1 LGCSSTSYP
10 EPCAPPAVA
19 QGTVYVG
26 AGGDFVARDAG
37 TGILQWTAH
46 TDASIHSS
54 PAVVD
59 GVVYVASWKD
69 FTANRN
75 RLYAFDA
82 AGTTNCSGSPKVCTP
97 LWTADLGFPQNSAPT
112 VANGVVY
119 VTTGGEFCYVG
130 CGWLAATT
138 YAFDAAGTSN
148 CSGSP
153 KLCTPLWTA
162 SSGSGAVSSPAVAN
176 GVVYVT
182 ASLLYAFD
190 AAGTTNCSGTPKIC
204 RPLWTASGWSA
215 GASAAVANGVVY
227 VASQDRDPVRRL
239 RAFDAA
245 GTTNCSGSPKV
256 CTPLWTAA
264 VGYQGDAI
272 TAPAIANGVVYFSE
286 ARGGGGDGLLSAFD
300 AAGTTKCSGSPKV
313 CTPLWTAAQP
323 GWGASSPA
331 VANGVVYA
339 TYWRANGLLDGFA
352 GIRAYDAAGTI
363 NCSGTPKTC
372 APLWNVVAH
381 GPGVSSVSSPV
392 IANGAVYFNAD
403 TVYKFALPS

>member
-1 LGCSSTSYP
+1 
-10 EPCAPPAVA
+10 
-19 QGTVYVG
+19 
-26 AGGDFVARDAG
+26 
-37 TGILQWTAH
+37 
-46 TDASIHSS
+46 
-54 PAVVD
+54 
-59 GVVYVASWKD
+59 
-69 FTANRN
+69 
-75 RLYAFDA
+75 
-82 AGTTNCSGSPKVCTP
+82 
-97 LWTADLGFPQNSAPT
+97 
-112 VANGVVY
+112 
-119 VTTGGEFCYVG
+119 
-130 CGWLAATT
+130 
-138 YAFDAAGTSN
+138 
-148 CSGSP
+148 
-153 KLCTPLWTA
+153 
-162 SSGSGAVSSPAVAN
+162 VSSPAVAN

-182 ASLLYAFD
+182 ASLLSAFD

-227 VASQDRDPVRRL
+227 VASQDLDVVLRL
-239 RAFDAA
+239 KAFDAA

-286 ARGGGGDGLLSAFD
+286 ARGYCCGVEGLLYAFD

-339 TYWRANGLLDGFA
+339 TYWGANDPDLLDGFA

-372 APLWNVVAH
+372 APLWNVVANGH
-381 GPGVSSVSSPV
+381 PYSEFRYVPSPV
-392 IANGAVYFNAD
+392 IANGAVYVNAD